1 MSNVW
6 YSNFII
12 FHARHWPGPMSLTLY
27 LSDAEADQFVHF
39 AHNSDVLQNRK
50 NIGFH
55 VVYKEG
61 VSKIHVPKNISM
73 LIKIFQIFFVPFKMT
88 GYNIFF

>member
-1 MSNVW
+1 
-6 YSNFII
+6 
-12 FHARHWPGPMSLTLY
+12 MSLALY

-39 AHNSDVLQNRK
+39 AQNSDVLRSRK

-61 VSKIHVPKNISM
+61 VRKII
-73 LIKIFQIFFVPFKMT
+73 T
-88 GYNIFF
+88 GDKLFD

>member
-1 MSNVW
+1 
-6 YSNFII
+6 
-12 FHARHWPGPMSLTLY
+12 MSLALY

-39 AHNSDVLQNRK
+39 AQNSDVLQYRK

-61 VSKIHVPKNISM
+61 VIHNSYRVLK
-73 LIKIFQIFFVPFKMT
+73 
-88 GYNIFF
+88 

>member
-1 MSNVW
+1 
-6 YSNFII
+6 
-12 FHARHWPGPMSLTLY
+12 MSLALY

-39 AHNSDVLQNRK
+39 AQNSDVLQYRK

-61 VSKIHVPKNISM
+61 VIDNSNRV
-73 LIKIFQIFFVPFKMT
+73 
-88 GYNIFF
+88 

>member
-1 MSNVW
+1 MFSIVTLQF
-6 YSNFII
+6 Y
-12 FHARHWPGPMSLTLY
+12 HGRHWPGPMSLTLY

-61 VSKIHVPKNISM
+61 VSKMP
-73 LIKIFQIFFVPFKMT
+73 
-88 GYNIFF
+88 

>member
-1 MSNVW
+1 
-6 YSNFII
+6 
-12 FHARHWPGPMSLTLY
+12 MSLTLY

-39 AHNSDVLQNRK
+39 AHNSDALQNRK

-61 VSKIHVPKNISM
+61 VSKIPKNTSM
-73 LIKIFQIFFVPFKMT
+73 LIKILRILCILCAFQNDWI
-88 GYNIFF
+88 

>member
-1 MSNVW
+1 MINIVTL
-6 YSNFII
+6 YFY
-12 FHARHWPGPMSLTLY
+12 HGRHWPGPMSLTLY

-39 AHNSDVLQNRK
+39 AHNSDALQNRK

-61 VSKIHVPKNISM
+61 VSKIPKNISM
-73 LIKIFQIFFVPFKMT
+73 LIKIFSCILCAFQ
-88 GYNIFF
+88 ND

>member
-1 MSNVW
+1 
-6 YSNFII
+6 
-12 FHARHWPGPMSLTLY
+12 MSLTLY

-39 AHNSDVLQNRK
+39 AHNSDALQNRK

-61 VSKIHVPKNISM
+61 VSKIP
-73 LIKIFQIFFVPFKMT
+73 
-88 GYNIFF
+88 

>member
-1 MSNVW
+1 MQVTKSVQLISTQRVIKWCIEIISNVW

-61 VSKIHVPKNISM
+61 VS
-73 LIKIFQIFFVPFKMT
+73 QIPL
-88 GYNIFF
+88 